1 MRLAHTLLYLGFMSP
16 TRSLL
21 FMLLAGSS
29 ALACSSAPDESV
41 GQAEDQALSGRAACA
56 FKRGDKPS
64 TTLPNAKVPSGT
76 VDKIVVLMQEN
87 RSFDHYFGQ
96 LNAYLAKKVRNDAR
110 LQAEYSGWQV
120 DGAQASGQD
129 DGKGGKLSGHHAPE
143 LCHADTNHEWY
154 GAHEEFNGGKNDGF
168 FLANNHKSELGLDDS
183 LTSGQRALDW
193 YDDRDLPFYYDVAT
207 TFGIGD
213 RYFSSLLGPTF
224 PNRDFLYSATSKG
237 LTYNWTGLQ
246 ARDNAHVPFRAP
258 YDDDNESSER
268 LIFDRLQK
276 AGISWDIYTDGRVS
290 VDLPG
295 PFPEISSLMK
305 LKVGVS
311 TAVGD
316 GIGPHGHW
324 GWGTIFKFHSMNEF
338 YDDAKH
344 GRLPHVAFV
353 DPNLTGGSS
362 QANDEHPPSNIQ
374 AGEDYVSRVT
384 HALMDGKDWNHTAL
398 FVTWDENG
406 GIYDHVTPPK
416 ACAPDGNK
424 PVFHGSEDTEY
435 AKDHPGDGFD
445 RYGFR
450 VPVLVISPWVKAHH
464 VSHVT
469 YDHTSILRFI
479 ETRFDLPALSSRD
492 ANAENMTDF
501 FDFSRPTYPARD
513 DGKGWYE
520 GRPQLKASGMAQGGD
535 AAKQRV
541 TDCANKY
548 THGK

>member
-1 MRLAHTLLYLGFMSP
+1 MTPMRSV
-16 TRSLL
+16 L
-21 FMLLAGSS
+21 FLLAASTTT
-29 ALACSSAPDESV
+29 LACSSAPGEAE
-41 GQAEDQALSGRAACA
+41 GQTDDAAITSRAACS
-56 FKRGDKPS
+56 FQRGDKPS
-64 TTLPNAKVPSGT
+64 KTLPGATVPAGT

-96 LNAYLAKKVRNDAR
+96 LNAYVAKKLAANPELRSNYA
-110 LQAEYSGWQV
+110 GWHV
-120 DGAQASGQD
+120 DGAQAAGQD
-129 DGKGGKLSGHHAPE
+129 DGKGGRLSGKHAPE

-154 GAHEEFNGGKNDGF
+154 GAHEEYAGGKLDGF
-168 FLANNHKSELGLDDS
+168 FLANDHKSELGLGDD

-224 PNRDFLYSATSKG
+224 PNRDFLYSATSRG
-237 LTYNWTGLQ
+237 ITYNWSGLE
-246 ARDNAHVPFRAP
+246 ARDSAHVPFRQP
-258 YDDDNESSER
+258 YDDDDEKSER

-276 AGISWDIYTDGRVS
+276 AGISWDIYTDGHVS
-290 VDLPG
+290 ADLPG
-295 PFPEISSLMK
+295 PFPKISPAVT

-311 TAVGD
+311 TAIGD
-316 GIGPHGHW
+316 GVGPHGHW
-324 GWGTIFKFHSMNEF
+324 GWHTIFKFHSMDEF
-338 YDDAKH
+338 YSDAKN
-344 GRLPHVAFV
+344 GNLPHVAFV

-362 QANDEHPPSNIQ
+362 QSNDEHPPSNIQ
-374 AGEDYVSRVT
+374 LGEDYVRRVST
-384 HALMDGKDWNHTAL
+384 ALMQGKDWNHTAL

-416 ACAPDGNK
+416 ACAPDNTK
-424 PVFHGSEDTEY
+424 PTYHTSEDIAY
-435 AKDHPGDGFD
+435 SRQHPGDGFD
-445 RYGFR
+445 QYGFR

-479 ETRFDLPALSSRD
+479 ETRFDLPALSGRD
-492 ANAENMTDF
+492 ANADNMVDF
-501 FDFSRPTYPARD
+501 FDFSRPTFPARD
-513 DGKGWYE
+513 DSKGWAE
-520 GRPQLKASGMAQGGD
+520 GRPHLASSGMDRDGD

-541 TDCANKY
+541 HDCAAKY